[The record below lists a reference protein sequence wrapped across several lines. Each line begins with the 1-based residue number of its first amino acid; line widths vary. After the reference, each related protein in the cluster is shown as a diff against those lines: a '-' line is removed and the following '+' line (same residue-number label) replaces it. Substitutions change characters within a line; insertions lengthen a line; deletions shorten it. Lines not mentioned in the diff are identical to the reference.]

1 MNYTMRN
8 SGMTQFHR
16 SFIVRGTRC
25 CLQLCNPAEPVI
37 RWQLM
42 DRGSGT
48 LSKQMADF
56 VIVCIIRQLGNTR
69 VPAQRRVRKVRSLA
83 DYCPSIRLPSV
94 YLHYLS
100 SSSPLLL
107 FSIHL
112 LKNTLFPNVTEQ
124 DNLSAFFH
132 LIRVSSTPTRTSSS
146 YLTKFG
152 EIPDNF
158 FN

>member
-1 MNYTMRN
+1 
-8 SGMTQFHR
+8 
-16 SFIVRGTRC
+16 
-25 CLQLCNPAEPVI
+25 
-37 RWQLM
+37 M

-56 VIVCIIRQLGNTR
+56 VIVCIIRQYTR
-69 VPAQRRVRKVRSLA
+69 ASAKKSEKGEVTCGLSLA
-83 DYCPSIRLPSV
+83 LSASHQSTFIICP
-94 YLHYLS
+94 H
-100 SSSPLLL
+100 LLL

-112 LKNTLFPNVTEQ
+112 LKNTFPYVTEQ

-152 EIPDNF
+152 GILGNF
-158 FN
+158 